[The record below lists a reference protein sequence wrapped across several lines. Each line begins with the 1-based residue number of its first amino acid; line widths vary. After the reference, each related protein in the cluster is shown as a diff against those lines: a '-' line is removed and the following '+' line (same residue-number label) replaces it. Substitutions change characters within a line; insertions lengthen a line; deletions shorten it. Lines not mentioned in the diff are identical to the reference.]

1 MLNGIEHAIDED
13 DSGEPTKKVD
23 IWKKITNYYY
33 IYFYV
38 INTIGRS
45 MDF

>member
-1 MLNGIEHAIDED
+1 MLNGIEHAIEED

-33 IYFYV
+33 IYFIFLIQLEEY
-38 INTIGRS
+38 G
-45 MDF
+45 F